1 MTDNLFNL
9 PVRKFAEDSNR
20 TAAVQR
26 KKKTQCSNTSAAVAM
41 IAGIFRGGQLD
52 EEITGEA
59 TEAAVDPTAQIN
71 FICYL

>member
-1 MTDNLFNL
+1 
-9 PVRKFAEDSNR
+9 
-20 TAAVQR
+20 
-26 KKKTQCSNTSAAVAM
+26 M

-52 EEITGEA
+52 EEIAGEA